1 MRQLKLCA
9 LAILASATISALVA
23 CNPDQIT
30 RRDFDQSYAA
40 PNLSQPIS
48 GAGCGVQLRSAG
60 GAITL
65 VSVNRSQLPAA
76 VYGRGRRFGKA
87 RSAQSREM
95 FKLVAPFELEPEAS
109 GTQAT
114 ALCALPFDADS
125 SAIAL
130 LKNALPRVLRSHRYF
145 TVQDTSSLQEGE
157 DLLTRAL
164 FAEELQLAG
173 ANARRHVHR
182 PSDSEQPRLTSILGD
197 DVQNLAAMVITAS
210 PWSNSWFFDM
220 RQIGALWASLLT
232 WNGDFEVLLV
242 TYEGGPHPCTVA
254 SEAWFVLDELERNL
268 RDLADALSGMS
279 LPGEDFDATRVCPDS
294 LMFVGQNCLDFY
306 ISAATAG
313 GFLAG
318 DNRESNPYA
327 TLAQSKVWVLDDFNN
342 NRVSIFLSGSTVAY
356 PISITS
362 WPHVTV
368 GVGYFP
374 PDSAGQVRRL
384 QVDSLDANTR
394 TIELKVSNGV
404 CPAAENWVASR
415 FPIGQIPA
423 SIMRAVC
430 PEIDAKI
437 WYVRDG
443 ANWRVSHVER
453 DAFPTL
459 DIVRKMPDGS
469 LQIVNSARN
478 RAGGVLWLMGIWKMI
493 YDVQEEKNQL
503 LGEGCN
509 LE

>member
-1 MRQLKLCA
+1 MRNLQFFTRA
-9 LAILASATISALVA
+9 LLASASLAALAA
-23 CNPDQIT
+23 CDSDQIT
-30 RRDFDQSYAA
+30 RRDFGDSSEALD
-40 PNLSQPIS
+40 LSQAIQ

-60 GAITL
+60 GTVTL
-65 VSVNRSQLPAA
+65 VSVNRSQLPAT
-76 VYGRGRRFGKA
+76 VYGRGRRFSRA
-87 RSAQSREM
+87 RTAQPREM
-95 FKLVAPFELEPEAS
+95 FKLVAPFEVVLE
-109 GTQAT
+109 GTGTRAT

-125 SAIAL
+125 SVVER
-130 LKNALPRVLRSHRYF
+130 LKHALPQVLRSHQYF
-145 TVQDTSSLQEGE
+145 AVQDTSSLQEGE

-164 FAEELQLAG
+164 FAEELHLAG

-182 PSDSEQPRLTSILGD
+182 PSASNRLLMPSILGD

-210 PWSNSWFFDM
+210 PWDHSWFFDM

-232 WNGDFEVLLV
+232 WDGDFNVLVV
-242 TYEGGPHPCTVA
+242 THEGGPHPCTVA

-268 RDLADALSGMS
+268 RDLAETLSGAS
-279 LPGEDFDATRVCPDS
+279 LPGEDFDETRLCPDS

-342 NRVSIFLSGSTVAY
+342 NRISIYLSGTTAAF
-356 PISITS
+356 PIGIGS
-362 WPHVTV
+362 WPHVRM

-374 PDSAGQVRRL
+374 PDSAGQIRYLR
-384 QVDSLDANTR
+384 VDSLDANTR
-394 TIELKVSNGV
+394 TIELEVRNGA
-404 CPAAENWVASR
+404 CPALENWVTSR
-415 FPIGQIPA
+415 FPLGQVPS
-423 SIMRAVC
+423 SIIRAVC
-430 PEIDAKI
+430 PGIDAKV

-469 LQIVNSARN
+469 LQVVNSARN
-478 RAGGVLWLMGIWKMI
+478 RNGGFWWLTGLWKMI
-493 YDVQEEKNQL
+493 YDVQEQKNQL